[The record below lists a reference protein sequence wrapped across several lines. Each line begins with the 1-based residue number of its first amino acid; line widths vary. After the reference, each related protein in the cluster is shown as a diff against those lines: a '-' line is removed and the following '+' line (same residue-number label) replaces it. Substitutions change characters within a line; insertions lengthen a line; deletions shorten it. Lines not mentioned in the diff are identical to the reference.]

1 MNFKPTVLET
11 VIILVIGLMP
21 PLLSIWFVR
30 RAEVRARA
38 RLTAAIATVAS
49 RQIPRTLVPEQTY
62 LEGVGYLVGD
72 ITCQFN
78 ARSAYLRCAVN
89 PAGPCRGCRH
99 YESLESLQAYSVP
112 D

>member
-1 MNFKPTVLET
+1 MLET

-30 RAEVRARA
+30 RAEIQARE
-38 RLTAAIATVAS
+38 RLSAAISTATS
-49 RQIPRTLVPEQTY
+49 RQIPRTLAPDQTY

-72 ITCQFN
+72 ITCRFN

-89 PAGPCRGCRH
+89 PAGPCQECRH
-99 YESLESLQAYSVP
+99 YESLESLKVYSLP